1 MSHELYLIVHNIR
14 SAHNV
19 GAMFR
24 TADGAGVAR
33 VFVSGYTQAPAE
45 PGKQWMTNAEK
56 SLAKTALGAE
66 HSVPWELASDIH
78 ELVGR
83 LRSEGISIVA
93 LETGESSIDYCSFV
107 PEGDVALIVG
117 NETEGVDREL
127 LRSCDAVISLPM
139 RGTKRSLNVSV
150 AAGIALFSLM
160 STMEGGK

>member
-1 MSHELYLIVHNIR
+1 MSHKLFLIVHDIR

-66 HSVPWELASDIH
+66 RSVPWERASDIH

-93 LETGESSIDYCSFV
+93 LETGESSIDYRSFV
-107 PEGDVALIVG
+107 PEGNVALIVG

-127 LRSCDAVISLPM
+127 LRLCDDVISLPM
-139 RGTKRSLNVSV
+139 RGVKRSLNVSV

>member
-1 MSHELYLIVHNIR
+1 MSHKLYLVLHDIR

-24 TADGAGVAR
+24 TADGTGVAR
-33 VFVSGYTQAPAE
+33 VFISGYTQAPAKQ
-45 PGKQWMTNAEK
+45 GKQWMTDAEK

-66 HSVPWELASDIH
+66 YSVSWERAPDIH
-78 ELVGR
+78 ALIGR
-83 LRSEGISIVA
+83 FQNEGISVVA
-93 LETGESSIDYCSFV
+93 LETSESSIDYRLFI
-107 PEGDVALIVG
+107 PEGDVALFVG
-117 NETEGVDREL
+117 NETEGVDNEL

-160 STMEGGK
+160 STMEGWK